1 MLRRAKSKQKRQLE
15 KSLYDL
21 STRMGAKP
29 VASYEELIQQSM
41 SQFLNNEPFN
51 FCTLKL
57 IIVTG
62 ANPYLAPPKQAKS
75 HLAKVKYPFLSI
87 LLI

>member
-41 SQFLNNEPFN
+41 QYYKNNCKIMKN
-51 FCTLKL
+51 NIKKM
-57 IIVTG
+57 
-62 ANPYLAPPKQAKS
+62 NKS
-75 HLAKVKYPFLSI
+75 
-87 LLI
+87 